1 LLSNNSDVFCKCQL
15 VDVKIANRNFAEAQ
29 IIVDSLRNVDN
40 GAHTQF
46 CEFRDLL
53 IQIEQ
58 EVDNCFSAET
68 NSVYAASINNI
79 RSGDINERA
88 CLNANILYAKLNA
101 SFILEEE
108 PNFIVVKSATLSTE
122 EMVFNIYNP
131 EIKMY
136 PNPASDFVTFD
147 LDYEG
152 NTVNAVIVYDL
163 LGARVKNVAINI
175 EASYM
180 DVSLLSSRTYVV
192 SFELSNG
199 EVMNQKMIIKK

>member
-1 LLSNNSDVFCKCQL
+1 MC
-15 VDVKIANRNFAEAQ
+15 
-29 IIVDSLRNVDN
+29 
-40 GAHTQF
+40 
-46 CEFRDLL
+46 
-53 IQIEQ
+53 
-58 EVDNCFSAET
+58 
-68 NSVYAASINNI
+68 
-79 RSGDINERA
+79 
-88 CLNANILYAKLNA
+88 
-101 SFILEEE
+101 
-108 PNFIVVKSATLSTE
+108 
-122 EMVFNIYNP
+122 
-131 EIKMY
+131 